1 MVFRGELNL
10 DWKVITDD
18 LREITRCSAHFGI
31 RYFVLSRYCSK
42 LSSDFRRSRGMTF
55 LCSSDRAETAESY
68 CLGRLSG
75 LEAEMFEEHFVACQE
90 CAAEVERAEIFIRA
104 IRAAGMELYGRP
116 TNLIQ

>member
-1 MVFRGELNL
+1 MAFDISFYLGIALNFPQ
-10 DWKVITDD
+10 ISAD
-18 LREITRCSAHFGI
+18 LG
-31 RYFVLSRYCSK
+31 
-42 LSSDFRRSRGMTF
+42 GMTF